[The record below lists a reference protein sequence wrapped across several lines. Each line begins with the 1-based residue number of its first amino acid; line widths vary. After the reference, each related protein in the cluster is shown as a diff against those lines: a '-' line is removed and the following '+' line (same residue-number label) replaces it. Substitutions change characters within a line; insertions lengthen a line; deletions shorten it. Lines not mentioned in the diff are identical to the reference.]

1 MAAGINLFAE
11 RSISNANQVSQ
22 ELRTIDITYRLLA
35 TSDENLLPLES
46 KAGFQAR
53 WLNKF
58 LVLVLLKLNS
68 SSLNLIFPY
77 R

>member
-35 TSDENLLPLES
+35 TSDENLSPLKS
-46 KAGFQAR
+46 KAGFSGQVAEQISGVGPF
-53 WLNKF
+53 KT
-58 LVLVLLKLNS
+58 
-68 SSLNLIFPY
+68 
-77 R
+77 